1 MHTAFEEKAQ
11 ETQSSTDIV
20 TINSPMVGVFYS
32 SPNPGSPTYIKEGDY
47 VESGKVVGIIEAMK
61 TFNEI
66 RTETAGVVKE
76 ISVVDGQMVEHGQV
90 LLKIDPQ

>member
-1 MHTAFEEKAQ
+1 
-11 ETQSSTDIV
+11 
-20 TINSPMVGVFYS
+20 
-32 SPNPGSPTYIKEGDY
+32 
-47 VESGKVVGIIEAMK
+47 MK